1 MNNSNALTR
10 SIFKLSVVC
19 TVALTT
25 AFSSYASDSDRIT
38 QLEKEVQELKLRL
51 TKIEA
56 PQNPSSN
63 QQKSIVFTDSWKSLA
78 NWRSLKKG
86 MSFDDVRA
94 ALGEPE
100 KVRASGP
107 ITNWLYPSRSEVN
120 FYQDKLDGWTEPR

>member
-25 AFSSYASDSDRIT
+25 ACSSYASDSDRIT

-56 PQNPSSN
+56 PQNASSN

-94 ALGEPE
+94 VLGEPE
-100 KVRASGP
+100 KVGASGP
-107 ITNWLYPSRSEVN
+107 ITNWQYPSRSEVN
-120 FYQDKLDGWTEPR
+120 FYRDKVDGWTEPR